1 MRKTVLYLFC
11 FLSMQMM
18 AQEEKLRVTF
28 NVGDPMNFSVN
39 DIKDITFVEDNN
51 PLDIV
56 GSEWFCEEVE
66 KYGTYESFEFHEDG
80 TLTYCPYYVNYH
92 SGYTISGFFNFEDY
106 MLTMQ
111 LSIVGKLTQPI
122 TNHSETSYV
131 VTSGGENSIYF
142 KVQKVYNIKSND
154 APISIGNEGDVI
166 TFVDNEYISLDDNKI
181 RPIKGGGSGYALVK
195 DSKLNTT
202 VAYRIN
208 VESVKAIKDW
218 TQYFKKTKDEIKTE
232 FGEPFM
238 TQDSDDMDI
247 LIYYGNDPAFTL
259 MYFCFEKESGKMY
272 MFQGSFADEGNLNF
286 YQDEINEKYIKDES
300 RSSST
305 VSYYYDTDNRS
316 TASVSIAIQNSPTM
330 IINYMDLN
338 R

>member
-1 MRKTVLYLFC
+1 MRKIVIYLFC
-11 FLSMQMM
+11 ILSMQMV

-28 NVGDPMNFSVN
+28 DVGDPINFSVN
-39 DIKDITFVEDNN
+39 DIKDITFVEDLN

-56 GSEWFCEEVE
+56 GSEWFNEEVE
-66 KYGTYESFEFHEDG
+66 KSGTYESFEFREDG

-92 SGYTISGFFNFEDY
+92 DGYTIPGRFNFEDY

-111 LSIVGKLTQPI
+111 LSIVGTLTQAI
-122 TNHSETSYV
+122 TSHSATSYV
-131 VTSGGENSIYF
+131 VTSGGKNSTYY

-166 TFVDNEYISLDDNKI
+166 TFVDNEFIALDDNKV
-181 RPIKGGGSGYALVK
+181 RPIKGGTGYALVK
-195 DSKLNTT
+195 DAQLNSI

-208 VESVKAIKDW
+208 VEAVKDVKDW
-218 TQYFKKTKDEIKTE
+218 TQYFKRTKDEITSE
-232 FGEPFM
+232 FGEPLM
-238 TQDSDDMDI
+238 TQDADNMDI
-247 LIYYGNDPAFTL
+247 YIYYGNDPAFTL

-272 MFQGSFADEGNLNF
+272 MFQATFADEENWEF
-286 YQDEINEKYIKDES
+286 YKDEIEKKYVKDES
-300 RSSST
+300 RSTGT
-305 VSYYYDTDNRS
+305 VLYYYDTDNRS
-316 TASVSIAIQNSPTM
+316 TASVSIAIQNSPSL

>member
-1 MRKTVLYLFC
+1 
-11 FLSMQMM
+11 M
-18 AQEEKLRVTF
+18 AQEEKLRMTF

-39 DIKDITFVEDNN
+39 DIKDITFVEEDN

-56 GSEWFCEEVE
+56 GSEWFYEEVE
-66 KYGTYESFEFHEDG
+66 KNGMYESLEFHEDG

-92 SGYTISGFFNFEDY
+92 SGYTISGYYNFEDY

-111 LSIVGKLTQPI
+111 LSIIGMITQPI

-131 VTSGGENSIYF
+131 VTSGGENSVYY

-154 APISIGNEGDVI
+154 DPISIGNEGDMI
-166 TFVDNEYISLDDNKI
+166 TFVDNEYITLENNKI
-181 RPIKGGGSGYALVK
+181 KPIKGGGSGYALVK
-195 DSKLNTT
+195 DSKLNAI

-208 VESVKAIKDW
+208 VESVKSIKDW
-218 TQYFKKTKDEIKTE
+218 TYYFKKTKDEIITDL
-232 FGEPFM
+232 GEPFL

-259 MYFCFEKESGKMY
+259 MYFCFEKESGKMF
-272 MFQGSFADEGNLNF
+272 MFQAAFTDEENWEF
-286 YQDEINEKYIKDES
+286 YKDEIEKKYIKDES
-300 RSSST
+300 RSSGT
-305 VSYYYDTDNRS
+305 VLYYYDTDNLL
-316 TASVSIAIQNSPTM
+316 TASVSIVIQSSPTM
-330 IINYMDLN
+330 LINYMDMK